1 MRLAALSAAAL
12 AATLASGAIDLGTDA
27 QRASGKALYD
37 KFCAQC
43 HGEAGDGAGVAAAHL
58 NPLPRNFTTGKF
70 KVRTTPSGAMPLTSD
85 LKHII
90 KVGMPYSSMP
100 AWPNFTDDEL
110 AALAYYVKSFS
121 PEFGNADF
129 DKPAVELP
137 KAPAYSKES
146 VEAGRKVYEETGCI
160 ACHGNHGRGDGTSA
174 KTLKDDWGH
183 HIKPA
188 DFTQRWTFRGGPTR
202 EDIFR
207 TMTTGLNGTPMPA
220 FGDALTAEKRWQ
232 ITDYMYS
239 LGGSDDPRYANLIRV
254 KHLDDPIDDA
264 KGTAQFDG
272 APAARLPILGQIT
285 EPGRQFHPHVVSLT
299 AQAVYDAENIA
310 ILVRWNDMSAEK
322 TGSNSPAI
330 PVAVADEAASAQEPA
345 GGGAAG
351 GATDEWG
358 QAVEEKPAAPAEAD
372 PWGEDTSAQPAAGAG
387 AASTYADA
395 VAIQLPMAL
404 PTGIRKPYFIFGDS
418 ANAVDLWFVDL
429 AKGVA
434 SQWVGKGSSSVEL
447 AAAGDVTATA
457 KYEEGQWS
465 VIFKRPLR
473 TDAGV
478 SFVPD
483 GFVPIAFSVWDG
495 FSNDRGNKRGLTAW
509 FNLYVE
515 PEQSRSAT
523 GPMLQAGLLVFAL
536 EVLIVVLVRRKKP

>member
-1 MRLAALSAAAL
+1 MRLAALSIVIVAAGAVS
-12 AATLASGAIDLGTDA
+12 AAVDLGTDA

-37 KFCAQC
+37 KFCSQC
-43 HGEAGDGAGVAAAHL
+43 HGDTGDGAGVAAKHL

-90 KVGMPYSSMP
+90 KVGMPYTSMP
-100 AWPNFTDDEL
+100 AWPELTDDEL
-110 AALAYYVKSFS
+110 TALAYYIKSFS
-121 PEFGNADF
+121 PEFSNADF

-137 KAPAYSKES
+137 KAPSYSKES
-146 VEAGRKVYEETGCI
+146 AEAGRKVYEETGCI
-160 ACHGNHGRGDGTSA
+160 ACHGNLGRGDGTSA
-174 KTLKDDWGH
+174 KTLVDDWGH

-207 TMTTGLNGTPMPA
+207 TMTTGMNGTPMPA

-239 LGGSDDPRYANLIRV
+239 LGESDEPRYGNLIRV

-264 KGTAQFDG
+264 KGAAIFEG
-272 APAARLPILGQIT
+272 ATVTRLPILGQIT
-285 EPGRQFHPHVVSLT
+285 EPGRQFHPMSTSLT
-299 AQAVYDAENIA
+299 VQAVYDAENIA
-310 ILVRWNDMSAEK
+310 FLVRWDDMSAET
-322 TGSNSPAI
+322 TGTNSPAI
-330 PVAVADEAASAQEPA
+330 PVKLEDEAAASPA
-345 GGGAAG
+345 AAAAG

-358 QAVEEKPAAPAEAD
+358 QPIEAKPATPAEAD
-372 PWGEDTSAQPAAGAG
+372 PWGEDAGAAPAAGG
-387 AASTYADA
+387 ASTWSDA

-418 ANAVDLWFVDL
+418 ANAVDLWFMDL
-429 AKGVA
+429 AKGA
-434 SQWVGKGSSSVEL
+434 AAQFTGKGSSSVE
-447 AAAGDVTATA
+447 AAEFSDVTATA
-457 KYEEGQWS
+457 KYEAGQWS
-465 VIFKRPLR
+465 VIFKRPLH

-478 SFVPD
+478 AFAPD
-483 GFVPIAFSVWDG
+483 GFVPVAFSIWDG
-495 FSNDRGNKRGLTAW
+495 FSNDRGNKRGLTSW

-515 PEQSRSAT
+515 PEQTRSVT

-536 EVLIVVLVRRKKP
+536 EILIVVLVRRKKP